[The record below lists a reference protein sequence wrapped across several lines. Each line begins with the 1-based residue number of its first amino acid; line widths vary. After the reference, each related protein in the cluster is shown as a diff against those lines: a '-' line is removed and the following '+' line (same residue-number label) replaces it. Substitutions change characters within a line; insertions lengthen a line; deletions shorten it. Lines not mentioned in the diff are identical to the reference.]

1 MDSSKS
7 TFDIAAQ
14 TVANDI
20 VSLLIKKQRDY
31 GHGNILATGLLGIA
45 VRQSDKAAR
54 LYHLVSE
61 KKEPRNESLRDTLMD
76 QAGYAIIGLM
86 LLDGTFELELAPQS
100 HKMDVDSFAETRI
113 DLENILLKE
122 GAFDFTFPE
131 DLPGTPRCPECG
143 GPPDERVQ
151 AGMKCGACAYSEK
164 RVPGTWTWGS

>member
-1 MDSSKS
+1 MGSSKG

-100 HKMDVDSFAETRI
+100 HKMDADSFAESNASSLRRI
-113 DLENILLKE
+113 FSESIPVL
-122 GAFDFTFPE
+122 TFPE

-151 AGMKCGACAYSEK
+151 AGMKCGICAYSEK
-164 RVPGTWTWGS
+164 REPGIWQWGS